1 VDLTGYNGYWRL
13 GWLFGDKVALGGYG
27 SLWGYG
33 GRGDM
38 VALRRYGDF
47 WKKQWLLGDMVA
59 FRDVTALGRYG
70 GF

>member
-1 VDLTGYNGYWRL
+1 
-13 GWLFGDKVALGGYG
+13 VALGGYG

-38 VALRRYGDF
+38 VALRRYDDF
-47 WKKQWLLGDMVA
+47 WKKQWLLGDMIA
-59 FRDVTALGRYG
+59 FRDVTGLGRYG